1 MKKKTDGKIH
11 AKDTTREFDLAELA
25 EIARREPENLSPNAL
40 MRPVVQDF
48 LLPTAVYFGGG
59 AEIAYFAQNSV
70 IYEVLKRP
78 VTPILHRQSFT
89 IIEAKHARTLKKYG
103 LNFTDLFDGFESVLP
118 QIVEKYLNRETARIF
133 AEAEEIIN
141 TQLNRLDQ
149 NLSASEPSLAE
160 NLATRR
166 RKILYHIG
174 ALRTKFHH
182 AQIRK
187 DETIN
192 RQIES
197 AFTALLPHN
206 ALQERTLN
214 VLTFLNA
221 YGLYFID
228 WIYDAIDL
236 DDKGHRIVYL

>member
-1 MKKKTDGKIH
+1 
-11 AKDTTREFDLAELA
+11 
-25 EIARREPENLSPNAL
+25 
-40 MRPVVQDF
+40 MRPVVQDY
-48 LLPTAVYFGGG
+48 LLPTAGYFGGG

-70 IYEVLKRP
+70 LYEVLQRP

-89 IIEAKHARTLKKYG
+89 IIEAKHARTLKKYD
-103 LNFTDLFDGFESVLP
+103 LDLTRLFDGFENVLP
-118 QIVEKYLNRETARIF
+118 AIVEKYLNRETARDF

-149 NLSASEPSLAE
+149 NLSRTEPTLSE

-174 ALRTKFHH
+174 ALRTKFHY

-187 DETIN
+187 DETIQ
-192 RQIES
+192 RQIEA
-197 AFTALLPHN
+197 AFTALLPHH

-221 YGLYFID
+221 HGLYFID
-228 WIYDAIDL
+228 WIYEAIDL
-236 DDKGHRIVYL
+236 DDKGHRIIYL

>member
-1 MKKKTDGKIH
+1 M
-11 AKDTTREFDLAELA
+11 
-25 EIARREPENLSPNAL
+25 
-40 MRPVVQDF
+40 QDF
-48 LLPTAVYFGGG
+48 LLPTLGYFGGG

-70 IYEVLKRP
+70 IYEVLRRP

-89 IIEAKHARTLKKYG
+89 VVEPKHARSLKKYA
-103 LNFTDLFDGFESVLP
+103 LNFTDLLNGMESVLP
-118 QIVEKYLNRETARIF
+118 RIVEKYLNPETARVF

-149 NLSASEPSLAE
+149 TLSSSEPSLAE

-174 ALRTKFHH
+174 ALRTKFYH
-182 AQIRK
+182 AQIHK
-187 DETIN
+187 DETIK

-197 AFTALLPHN
+197 AFTALTPEK

-221 YGLYFID
+221 HGLYFID
-228 WIYDAIDL
+228 WIYEAIDL
-236 DDKGHRIVYL
+236 DDKAHRIIYL